1 MMKKIDE
8 CEICGNTLF
17 TKLFKE
23 KDKLIGIPGEFKMVK
38 CNSCG
43 IEFINPQPSYK
54 ELSKYYN
61 NKKYYSL
68 KKIDKDSYKTKLKLF
83 MYQLYFTKNR
93 KYLLKVL
100 FSPIKFMIR
109 TVIIE
114 KDKKLL
120 DIGCGSGQFLYEM
133 KQLGLDVHGIENGI
147 LDKELAND
155 LRIQNKDLISAKYP
169 SNYFN
174 IITMNHVLEHL
185 NNPSAT
191 IKEIYRI
198 LKKDGKFIIGVP
210 NTNSYVNKIFDKNWL
225 AYDVPRHLFNYSD
238 KLLIDFLKKNKFKI
252 KKIRYNS
259 RPSQFVMSGYF
270 FFGIKNQDK
279 ILTHFLE
286 LLFIP
291 LTLIVNL
298 TKNGDQIEILC
309 VK

>member
-17 TKLFKE
+17 TSKFKGF
-23 KDKLIGIPGEFKMVK
+23 DKLIGITGEFKIVE
-38 CNSCG
+38 CNYCG
-43 IEFINPQPSYK
+43 VQFINPQPSYK
-54 ELSKYYN
+54 ELSKYYD

-68 KKIDKDSYKTKLKLF
+68 KRIDKNSYKTKLKLF
-83 MYQLYFTKNR
+83 LYKLYFIKNKR
-93 KYLLKVL
+93 YLLKIL

-133 KQLGLDVHGIENGI
+133 KQLGLDVSGIENGI
-147 LDKELAND
+147 LDKELADN

-169 SNYFN
+169 SNYFDV
-174 IITMNHVLEHL
+174 ITINHVLEHL
-185 NNPSAT
+185 NNPTAT
-191 IKEIYRI
+191 IREIYRI
-198 LKKDGKFIIGVP
+198 LNQDGKLIIGIP
-210 NTNSYVNKIFDKNWL
+210 NTNSLANKLFNKNWL

-238 KLLIDFLKKNKFKI
+238 KLLIGFLKKNKFKI

-259 RPSQFVMSGYF
+259 RPSQFVMSFYF
-270 FFGIKNQDK
+270 MFGIQNKNK
-279 ILTHFLE
+279 GFNKFLE

-291 LTLIVNL
+291 LTLLVNL
-298 TKNGDQIEILC
+298 IKIGDQVEILC
-309 VK
+309 TK